1 MEVGTTPIMAPVPID
16 PVPARRLTVAMVA
29 PPWYPL
35 PPHGYGGIELVV
47 SLLARGL
54 RERGHRVLLLGAEDS
69 RDAVIGLAPQ
79 AWRPDLGNV
88 HSQGLRDVTYAARVH
103 RYLLENS
110 TVDLVHDHSGL
121 SVVAGAQALEL
132 APVVHTVHGPV
143 TEALAT
149 AIQSLGTGTS
159 LVAISQAQL
168 QPAPWLPWVGVV
180 PNAVD
185 VEALNVLP
193 REDKEPYLL
202 VLARICPDKG
212 QHHAIEVAARAGMRL
227 VLAGKVD
234 PGSEDYFAEEI
245 EPHLD
250 GKWVTWHHNVSGA
263 DKARL
268 LTRATALLAPIT
280 WPEPFGLSMV
290 EAMVS
295 GTPTIAFRQGAAPEL
310 IDDGRTGFVVDTLD
324 EMVAAV
330 AAAGDIDPARC
341 SLLARNRFSPDVMVD
356 DYLKVYERVLERAR
370 DAQPRAG
377 YVSA

>member
-1 MEVGTTPIMAPVPID
+1 MEVATVPVSLESSSAHP
-16 PVPARRLTVAMVA
+16 LTVAMVA

-54 RERGHRVLLLGAEDS
+54 RARGHHVLLLGAEDS
-69 RDAVIGLAPQ
+69 HDAVVGLAPED
-79 AWRPDLGNV
+79 WRADLGNV
-88 HSQGLRDVTYAARVH
+88 HTQGLRDVTYAARVH
-103 RYLLENS
+103 RYLADNAH
-110 TVDLVHDHSGL
+110 VDLVHDHSGL
-121 SVVAGAQALEL
+121 SVVAGAQALQL

-149 AIQSLGTGTS
+149 AIQSLGVATS
-159 LVAISQAQL
+159 LVGISHSQL
-168 QPAPWLPWVGVV
+168 APAPWLPWVGVV

-185 VEALNVLP
+185 VDALNFLP
-193 REDKEPYLL
+193 REDREPYLL

-234 PGSEDYFAEEI
+234 PGHEEYFEQEI
-245 EPHLD
+245 APHLD
-250 GKWVTWHHNVSGA
+250 GRWVSWKQNVSGPE
-263 DKARL
+263 KARL
-268 LTRATALLAPIT
+268 ITRATALLAPIT

-295 GTPTIAFRQGAAPEL
+295 GTPTIAFRQGSAPEL
-310 IDDGRTGFVVDTLD
+310 IEEGTTGYVVDTVE
-324 EMVAAV
+324 EMVEAV
-330 AAAGDIDPARC
+330 RAVDQIDPARC
-341 SLLARNRFSPDVMVD
+341 SLIARNRFSPDAMVS
-356 DYLKVYERVLERAR
+356 DYLKVYDRVLANAKAPAR
-370 DAQPRAG
+370 RQE

>member
-1 MEVGTTPIMAPVPID
+1 MEVTDGPMSNMVSPP
-16 PVPARRLTVAMVA
+16 LTVAMVA

-54 RERGHRVLLLGAEDS
+54 RGRGHRVILIGAEDS
-69 RDAVIGLAPQ
+69 HDNVVGLAPQ
-79 AWRPDLGNV
+79 GWRSDLGDV
-88 HSQGLRDVTYAARVH
+88 HSQGLRDVTYAARVQ
-103 RYLLENS
+103 RYLLNHGP
-110 TVDLVHDHSGL
+110 VDVLHDHSGL
-121 SVVAGAQALEL
+121 SVVAGAQGLQL
-132 APVVHTVHGPV
+132 APVLHTVHGPV
-143 TEALAT
+143 TEALAS
-149 AIQSLGTGTS
+149 AIQSLGRATS
-159 LVAISQAQL
+159 LVALSHSQL

-185 VEALNVLP
+185 VDALNCLP
-193 REDKEPYLL
+193 TDDKEPYLL

-212 QHHAIEVAARAGMRL
+212 QHHAIEVAARSGMRL

-234 PGSEDYFAEEI
+234 PGSEDYFEEEI
-245 EPHLD
+245 APHLD
-250 GKWVTWHHNVSGA
+250 GKWVTWHRNVAG
-263 DKARL
+263 DEKARL

-310 IDDGRTGFVVDTLD
+310 IDEGRTGYVVDTLD
-324 EMVAAV
+324 EMVDAV
-330 AAAGDIDPARC
+330 AAVGDIDPARC
-341 SLLARNRFSPDVMVD
+341 SLTARNRFSPDVMTD
-356 DYLKVYERVLERAR
+356 DYLRVYERVLASARRPDERVA
-370 DAQPRAG
+370 

>member
-1 MEVGTTPIMAPVPID
+1 MPITSI
-16 PVPARRLTVAMVA
+16 PARPLTVAMVA

-54 RERGHRVLLLGAEDS
+54 RGRGHRVLLLGAEDS
-69 RDAVIGLAPQ
+69 HDAVVGLAPVD
-79 AWRPDLGNV
+79 WRTDLGNV
-88 HSQGLRDVTYAARVH
+88 HNQGLRDVTYAARVH
-103 RYLLENS
+103 RYLSEHGP
-110 TVDLVHDHSGL
+110 VDVIHDHSGL
-121 SVVAGAQALEL
+121 SVVAGAQGRHL

-143 TEALAT
+143 TEVLAS
-149 AIQSLGTGTS
+149 AIQSLGTSTS
-159 LVAISQAQL
+159 LVAISHSQM

-185 VEALNVLP
+185 VDALNFLP
-193 REDKEPYLL
+193 REDREPYLL

-212 QHHAIEVAARAGMRL
+212 QHHAIEVASRAGMRL

-234 PGSEDYFAEEI
+234 PGHENYFEEEI
-245 EPHLD
+245 APHLD
-250 GKWVTWHHNVSGA
+250 GKWVTWHQNVAGA

-295 GTPTIAFRQGAAPEL
+295 GTPTIAFRQGSAPEL
-310 IDDGRTGFVVDTLD
+310 IDEGKTGFVVDTID
-324 EMVAAV
+324 EMVEAV
-330 AAAGDIDPARC
+330 GAIATIDPARC
-341 SLLARNRFSPDVMVD
+341 SLLARNRFSPDTMVS
-356 DYLKVYERVLERAR
+356 DYLGVYERVLASVRHPEEHIA
-370 DAQPRAG
+370 